1 MRVMFDTNVV
11 LDLLLDRAPFADD
24 AETLFGFVEE
34 GRLQGYL
41 CATTLT
47 TLHYLAA
54 KVVGSAKAREQLQTL
69 LALFEIAPVTRS
81 VLEEALAD
89 DCRDFED
96 AVLCRAAIHVGT
108 ERIVTRNPADFRTC
122 TLLIVSPRELV
133 SGLRA
138 G

>member
-1 MRVMFDTNVV
+1 MKILFDTNVV

-24 AETLFGFVEE
+24 AEILFGFVEE

-54 KVVGSAKAREQLQTL
+54 KAVGSARAKEQLQTL
-69 LALFEIAPVTRS
+69 LTLFEIAPVTRA

-89 DCRDFED
+89 ECRDFED
-96 AVLCRAAIHVGT
+96 AVLCRAALQVGAT
-108 ERIVTRNPADFRTC
+108 QIVTRNPADFKTC
-122 TLLIVSPRELV
+122 ALPIVSPRELV